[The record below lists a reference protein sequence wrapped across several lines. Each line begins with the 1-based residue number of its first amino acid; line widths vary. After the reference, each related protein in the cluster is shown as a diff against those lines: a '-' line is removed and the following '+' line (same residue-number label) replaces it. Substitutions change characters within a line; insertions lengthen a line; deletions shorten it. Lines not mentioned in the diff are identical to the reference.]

1 MQIYTQ
7 PITSRGAQSRTDI
20 SPKPS
25 AILIS
30 PRIFKTK
37 KLNFQDYVT
46 IYIYPFIFINT
57 IHTHTLLL
65 CMCVC
70 MCIITYTHTHVPAL
84 AHTHT
89 HTHSQ
94 TCIRICYVYL
104 WTCQNEHNTSTHA
117 LMYGCVVI
125 SVKHT
130 RCSHAYISHIT
141 LLNVRFPNHIL
152 VRLSHSYRYF

>member
-1 MQIYTQ
+1 MNTICEYFALALASLYANIHATHNK
-7 PITSRGAQSRTDI
+7 SRGTSRTDI
-20 SPKPS
+20 SPKLS

-37 KLNFQDYVT
+37 KRNFQDYVT

-70 MCIITYTHTHVPAL
+70 MYILTYTHTHVPAL

-89 HTHSQ
+89 HTH
-94 TCIRICYVYL
+94 TVKHAYVYVMYI
-104 WTCQNEHNTSTHA
+104 CEHAKMNTTQAQIHSC
-117 LMYGCVVI
+117 MVV
-125 SVKHT
+125 
-130 RCSHAYISHIT
+130 
-141 LLNVRFPNHIL
+141 
-152 VRLSHSYRYF
+152 